1 MNAAAQ
7 WARDRVEITR
17 DWLEANPRA
26 ALALVPFVGMP
37 RSLERSGDR
46 GLWAILKLT
55 WPLLIAAA
63 CTWSNAYSQGQ
74 SYFLGLVEGQV
85 IEAQGRVHFETLRSY
100 MAPIP
105 FVIFIVA
112 ILTVIISA
120 AFQNYFH
127 RVNFAITKW
136 SWREK
141 PLLDYKYH
149 LIQVASVAMYCGTAM
164 TLIGFLANHW
174 GVAEPWV
181 RRFVNSE
188 LILIPATCGVVAGH
202 FIRKRRSRVANEVY
216 GSRPK
221 AFIASIVSL
230 CFSFVVLGLAILFLG
245 LLRP

>member
-1 MNAAAQ
+1 
-7 WARDRVEITR
+7 
-17 DWLEANPRA
+17 
-26 ALALVPFVGMP
+26 MP
-37 RSLERSGDR
+37 RSLERAGGSS
-46 GLWAILKLT
+46 LWAILKLT
-55 WPLLIAAA
+55 WPLLFTAA

-100 MAPIP
+100 MAPMP
-105 FVIFIVA
+105 FVIFFVA
-112 ILTVIISA
+112 ILMVIISA

-127 RVNFAITKW
+127 RVNFAVIKW

-164 TLIGFLANHW
+164 TLFGLLANHW

-181 RRFVNSE
+181 RWFVNSE
-188 LILIPATCGVVAGH
+188 LILIPAICGVVAGH
-202 FIRKRRSRVANEVY
+202 FIRKRRSKVANEAY

-230 CFSFVVLGLAILFLG
+230 CFSFVLLGLAIILLG